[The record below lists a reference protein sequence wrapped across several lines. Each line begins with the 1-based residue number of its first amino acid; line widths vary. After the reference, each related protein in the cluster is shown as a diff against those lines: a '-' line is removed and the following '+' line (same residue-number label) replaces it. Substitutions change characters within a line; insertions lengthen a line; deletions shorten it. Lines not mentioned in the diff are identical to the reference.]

1 MDVARVA
8 IWLVACRLPLAMKG
22 NDVDGT
28 TNEGSIALGCDMFL
42 TNEISPNHFENR
54 YDKISSTEPK
64 PETNNLSKT
73 SIKFSSCS
81 CRLQVAV
88 VFVIQRSFV
97 NVTYRYI
104 LSES

>member
-64 PETNNLSKT
+64 PETNNLSKHQ
-73 SIKFSSCS
+73 SNSRIAVAG
-81 CRLQVAV
+81 CRL
-88 VFVIQRSFV
+88 RLCSSFKDH
-97 NVTYRYI
+97 
-104 LSES
+104 L